1 MSFFDFNYDAYRQQL
16 HGMNDDASAANSD
29 TEADHHPGSS
39 PSDTR
44 RMSAVLEGLRGL
56 GIEHRRRP
64 ADDGPQIGRS
74 SFAGSTRMDR
84 RLRRDDMF
92 HSTRHNPVS
101 LWRAD
106 APGPRDVPEHQTIPE
121 HVDAQVTRHTAEEQT
136 GTGGSS
142 AAAPRRRRGLLAQ
155 ARRALGRMVG
165 ASSSAQGA
173 SSSAQGANSAA
184 GRRRAREG
192 AQEFQPRARYIAG
205 SLMQAEETALP
216 PPAPATHSVP
226 YSEDLTFIVRATGV
240 PYLEDLTLIVRAIDG
255 LVASEAKDKTGGEIV
270 RALIAFS
277 AWLRQIRRTSIHER
291 LFDEDLK
298 VDGWSFTRLGGN
310 PYINSALDHLRNI
323 ESSTHGTTQI
333 TTREHRRDKA
343 ALEADR
349 LLVDLA
355 FGDAPVSQAVPSA
368 RISTD
373 AGYRNA
379 MLSFSEWLGSMDHP
393 GLASSNALHSD
404 LMTNLARQY
413 AGMGLPYG
421 RKVIA
426 ALAQL
431 RHFDLAGTTN
441 VKRQRNTLNIPEADQ
456 RLVERYLAQ
465 ANEDLENELR
475 ETGRSARDQAGYTRY
490 DRYAVH
496 VRSFSSWL
504 QGEGRRDI
512 ASRLYADS
520 SSLEADLARFHN
532 RDKKKDSLVR
542 QIRAALDH
550 MRDMFSS
557 EFAMARIGPDRFVGE
572 QATQHMGQVPTQTP
586 SPYHLSPMSPS
597 AFPSFSGRDA
607 PSQHAQPSG
616 RSGSVQ
622 PGTDSIYGG
631 LGSLGSAAH
640 YGSYGAPQE
649 VTRQPHAASPFLDL
663 SLSSLNSA
671 AHYGSPGGSYPST
684 PSEVAST
691 SQRRQP
697 RQAGTDSIYAGLS
710 PLGSAAYPST
720 PSEVAGPSQPRQ
732 PEQARQP
739 LPFGPLAGSL
749 RRVLSQL
756 NYERGF
762 ASGDSL
768 NCLID
773 AALQLSTGVRRLD
786 YGQTPMPDLD
796 GAVPQW
802 RQHLSAAG
810 VVPRHEMIDLYSA
823 AHAGQDLAD
832 NLRVRIQ
839 IIQWENGRATAHPV
853 LGQHG
858 PLLHIL
864 HTPGHFQPLW
874 PRNV

>member
-1 MSFFDFNYDAYRQQL
+1 MSFFDFDYNAYRQQL
-16 HGMNDDASAANSD
+16 HGMDDDASPANSD

-92 HSTRHNPVS
+92 HSTRHDHVS

-106 APGPRDVPEHQTIPE
+106 APGPRDIPEHQTIPE
-121 HVDAQVTRHTAEEQT
+121 HVDAQVTRHTGEEQT

-142 AAAPRRRRGLLAQ
+142 AAAPRRRRGLLAR
-155 ARRALGRMVG
+155 AGRALGRMVG

-216 PPAPATHSVP
+216 PPAPATHP
-226 YSEDLTFIVRATGV
+226 V
-240 PYLEDLTLIVRAIDG
+240 PYLEDLMLIGRARAG
-255 LVASEAKDKTGGEIV
+255 LVASEAKDKTAGEIV

-277 AWLRQIRRTSIHER
+277 AWLRQIDRTPIHER
-291 LFDEDLK
+291 LFEEDLN
-298 VDGWSFTRLGGN
+298 VDGWSYTRLGGN

-323 ESSTHGTTQI
+323 ESTMHGTTQI
-333 TTREHRRDKA
+333 STREHRRDKA

-349 LLVDLA
+349 LLVGLA

-379 MLSFSEWLGSMDHP
+379 MLSFSEWLGSMGHA
-393 GLASSNALHSD
+393 GLASSDALHSD
-404 LMTNLARQY
+404 LMTDLARQY

-421 RKVIA
+421 RKVIT

-431 RHFDLAGTTN
+431 RHFDLTGTIN

-475 ETGRSARDQAGYTRY
+475 ETGRSARDQAGYTKY

-496 VRSFSSWL
+496 IRSFSSWL

-520 SSLEADLARFHN
+520 SSLEMDLARFHN
-532 RDKKKDSLVR
+532 NDKKKNSLVR
-542 QIRAALDH
+542 QIRATLDH

-557 EFAMARIGPDRFVGE
+557 EFAMARIGPDRFVRE
-572 QATQHMGQVPTQTP
+572 QAAQHMGQLPTQTP

-597 AFPSFSGRDA
+597 AFPSFSWLDA
-607 PSQHAQPSG
+607 PSEHAQHSG
-616 RSGSVQ
+616 RSESVQ

-640 YGSYGAPQE
+640 YGSSGAYPDTPQE
-649 VTRQPHAASPFLDL
+649 VTRQPRAASPFQDL

-684 PSEVAST
+684 PSEVA
-691 SQRRQP
+691 
-697 RQAGTDSIYAGLS
+697 
-710 PLGSAAYPST
+710 
-720 PSEVAGPSQPRQ
+720 GPSQPRQ
-732 PEQARQP
+732 PRQP
-739 LPFGPLAGSL
+739 RQPGQAGQAGQLLPVGPLAGSL

-796 GAVPQW
+796 RAVPQW
-802 RQHLSAAG
+802 RQHLSAGG
-810 VVPRHEMIDLYSA
+810 VVPQHGMIDLYSA
-823 AHAGQDLAD
+823 SHAGQDLAY